1 MIVVDITLVPGTN
14 QTEFVESFAD
24 NDSVELVDLLEF
36 LPNLLLL
43 KIEESYIDT
52 FAADSRVLS
61 VDIDEPAEPSSIGY
75 SLPAST
81 TQDGDAT
88 AEAPLTVLDDDNAPG
103 ADYMPLAL
111 YADTDVMPEPES
123 QVGNTDTNP
132 DGDDA
137 DILEDVEYTSM
148 FFGENV
154 DIVSLEASGNFIGTE
169 ITDWDRYHTD
179 PHPDFAD
186 PDNPSISRW
195 VPTTWPNTTNQS
207 FDPNDQTASIGG
219 GTFGE
224 SNWFGAHAIGTLSV
238 AGGAVAGFAKKA
250 NLHHIFEWSNT
261 QAGTGS
267 NSIQCINNVV
277 SWHNSKANN
286 PDTGVP
292 NPTVFVLPI
301 QWSINKEWIC
311 PVDRIDSVT
320 HDGVT
325 SNRPV
330 GGWGND
336 LTPFTDKNITPFRLD
351 LQAAAGVASGAAD
364 RYTWAVTWSREENT
378 TLKNAIEAAW
388 DAGIVVLCAV
398 GNMGCT
404 YVKRDDAAHD
414 NSTMH
419 IENSEEF
426 YKMYYASDADLQYYG
441 TFIAGGVG
449 NSNNG
454 AGETVYPFRSF
465 GPHGCSRDKSIDVGA
480 VQNSMK
486 NPIIEYASSRGAGV
500 DIMGRGNDT
509 YSSYPNGRN
518 FADGDWGYFTGTS
531 AAVASIAGMAACEM
545 SKYYYN
551 TGRWPTPNQ
560 VKEIL
565 TNQSKD
571 NPIKELEGGSI
582 FHAGAGSNID
592 ITGKSFSDMPPATA
606 GFGWFTNSHHYYRT
620 EMDFYND
627 PKRNLL
633 QSHRYQYSGRHNS
646 LDLMGTTAKIGFF
659 NAKGFDRAQSQGRRP
674 REGGVYPRPKIRRD

>member
-1 MIVVDITLVPGTN
+1 MIVVDITLVPGTD
-14 QTEFVESFAD
+14 QSEFVESFAD

-75 SLPAST
+75 SLPASA

-88 AEAPLTVLDDDNAPG
+88 AEAPLTVLDNNNAPG

-137 DILEDVEYTSM
+137 DILENVEYTSM

-154 DIVSLEASGNFIGTE
+154 DIVSLEAGGNFIGTQ
-169 ITDWDRYHTD
+169 ITDWDQYHTD

-186 PDNPSISRW
+186 PDNTSVSRW
-195 VPTTWPNTTNQS
+195 VPTTWPNTTDQS

-224 SNWFGAHAIGTLSV
+224 SNWFSAHSIGSLSV
-238 AGGAVAGFAKKA
+238 AGGAIAGFAKKA

-267 NSIQCINNVV
+267 NAIQCINNVV
-277 SWHNSKANN
+277 SWHNAKANN
-286 PDTGVP
+286 PATGVP
-292 NPTVFVLPI
+292 NPTVMIMPI
-301 QWSINKEWIC
+301 QFTINKEWIC
-311 PVDRIDSVT
+311 PVDRIESVT

-325 SNRPV
+325 SNRPE

-351 LQAAAGVASGAAD
+351 LDEIGNEGVNAPWV
-364 RYTWAVTWSREENT
+364 WAVTWSREENT
-378 TLKNAIEAAW
+378 SFKNAIEAAW
-388 DAGIVVLCAV
+388 DAGIVVLACA
-398 GNMGCT
+398 GNTGCT
-404 YVKRDDAAHD
+404 YVKRDDPAHD

-419 IENSEEF
+419 IEHGERYFRMN
-426 YKMYYASDADLQYYG
+426 YASSDNDLQYYSE
-441 TFIAGGVG
+441 FIAGQFEPEGTG
-449 NSNNG
+449 L
-454 AGETVYPFRSF
+454 TVYPFRSF

-486 NPIIEYASSRGAGV
+486 NPIIEYASSRGPGV

-509 YSSYPNGRN
+509 YSAYPSGRN
-518 FADGDWGYFTGTS
+518 FADGEWGYFTGTS
-531 AAVASIAGMAACEM
+531 AATASIAGVAACEM

-560 VKEIL
+560 VKEIIV
-565 TNQSKD
+565 NQSKD

-582 FHAGAGSNID
+582 FPGVTATGID
-592 ITGKSFSDMPPATA
+592 LTGKSFSDMPPAEGGT
-606 GFGWFTNSHHYYRT
+606 GWFTNSHHYYRL

-627 PKRNLL
+627 VERNLL
-633 QSHRYQYSGRHNS
+633 QSHRNRYYGRHNS
-646 LDLMGTTAKIGFF
+646 VDLMGTTAKIGFF

-674 REGGVYPRPKIRRD
+674 REGGIYPRPKIRRD